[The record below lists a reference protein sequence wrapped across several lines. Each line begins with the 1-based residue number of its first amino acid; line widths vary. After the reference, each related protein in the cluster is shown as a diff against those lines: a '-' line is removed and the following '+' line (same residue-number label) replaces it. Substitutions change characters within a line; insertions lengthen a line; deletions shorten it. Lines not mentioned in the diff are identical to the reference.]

1 MRIKIF
7 EAYSM
12 HIFDFNVT
20 TYVCHLKFE
29 YIMQRV
35 SSCSYISILRLNM
48 QAPIRNLVT
57 ISPYLGMPRLS
68 W

>member
-1 MRIKIF
+1 ML
-7 EAYSM
+7 EAHNT

-35 SSCSYISILRLNM
+35 SSYI
-48 QAPIRNLVT
+48 
-57 ISPYLGMPRLS
+57 
-68 W
+68 